1 MVEAFCFRSIE
12 RAECYAGKR
21 HGLQSNGVRLSC
33 QHHYPITPGLR
44 DHRLLWRAGSPRRG
58 PISQLFKSVR
68 KKVQTSAQ
76 TEKQKT
82 HSRMLR
88 HCRVTLEILIC
99 PSALPSQRTQILRVD
114 RSIRPERMCTFRKTT
129 VALVCSF
136 IPSPFFSIFSFFFV
150 FTEDSTKRAW
160 KGRHGEGTRT
170 TIEEERDAQT
180 MRHKVPTV
188 LGPLLKMGCCLPQ
201 LIQFTCLFHKLST
214 HQNPHVPHTSGTVS
228 TFL

>member
-1 MVEAFCFRSIE
+1 MEAFCFRSIE
-12 RAECYAGKR
+12 RAECYAGKL
-21 HGLQSNGVRLSC
+21 HGLQSNGVRFSC

-44 DHRLLWRAGSPRRG
+44 DHRLLRRAGSLRRG

-136 IPSPFFSIFSFFFV
+136 IPSPFFLSFLFFFCLYRG
-150 FTEDSTKRAW
+150 FNKTSLEGETRGENKDNKRRGKSCTNNETQSSHCPW
-160 KGRHGEGTRT
+160 TFSQNG
-170 TIEEERDAQT
+170 
-180 MRHKVPTV
+180 
-188 LGPLLKMGCCLPQ
+188 L
-201 LIQFTCLFHKLST
+201 LST
-214 HQNPHVPHTSGTVS
+214 PVDSVYMLIS
-228 TFL
+228 